1 MSPRLDDIER
11 LIALIDRVV
20 FAEPAER
27 EGAIGPEPQSAT
39 LALLSYLNETFPRVA
54 LPAGRRARIQRRLM
68 RDLGIPAAPLKHS
81 HGTSRAAHVGRGP
94 GLAPWGR
101 LEDEMNRRLRAIDPR
116 WRPVMGG
123 AAIVLLGV
131 LGIAYWRGRSGERGI
146 AAFAR

>member
-11 LIALIDRVV
+11 LIALIDRIV
-20 FAEPAER
+20 FAQPSER
-27 EGAIGPEPQSAT
+27 DALLGPEPQGAT
-39 LALLSYLNETFPRVA
+39 LALVSYLNEMFPRVA

-68 RDLGIPAAPLKHS
+68 RTMGIPAEPS
-81 HGTSRAAHVGRGP
+81 
-94 GLAPWGR
+94 LAPWGR
-101 LEDEMNRRLRAIDPR
+101 FEDEMNRRLRAIDPR

-131 LGIAYWRGRSGERGI
+131 LGIAYWRQRSAERGI

>member
-20 FAEPAER
+20 FAQPSQRDA
-27 EGAIGPEPQSAT
+27 ALSPEPQGAT
-39 LALLSYLNETFPRVA
+39 LALVSYLNEMFPQVA
-54 LPAGRRARIQRRLM
+54 LPAGRRARIQRKLM
-68 RDLGIPAAPLKHS
+68 RAMGIPAEPN
-81 HGTSRAAHVGRGP
+81 P
-94 GLAPWGR
+94 APWGR

-131 LGIAYWRGRSGERGI
+131 LGIAYWRQRSGERGI